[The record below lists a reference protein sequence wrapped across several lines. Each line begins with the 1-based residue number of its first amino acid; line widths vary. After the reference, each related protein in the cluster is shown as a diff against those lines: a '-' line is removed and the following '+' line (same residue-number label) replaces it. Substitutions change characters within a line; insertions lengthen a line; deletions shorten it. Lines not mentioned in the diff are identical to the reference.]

1 MGQAGREPPQPLR
14 GRWLGNRSQANG
26 GPSADAGRAAGEIA
40 VDLVQQWVP
49 RAPMPTARNGGGA
62 GVIDGNIYVA
72 GGRPPRGHD
81 LAVYDQSADAWTVLP
96 DVPTQL
102 VRPEL
107 VTNSG

>member
-1 MGQAGREPPQPLR
+1 
-14 GRWLGNRSQANG
+14 
-26 GPSADAGRAAGEIA
+26 
-40 VDLVQQWVP
+40 
-49 RAPMPTARNGGGA
+49 MPTARNGGGA